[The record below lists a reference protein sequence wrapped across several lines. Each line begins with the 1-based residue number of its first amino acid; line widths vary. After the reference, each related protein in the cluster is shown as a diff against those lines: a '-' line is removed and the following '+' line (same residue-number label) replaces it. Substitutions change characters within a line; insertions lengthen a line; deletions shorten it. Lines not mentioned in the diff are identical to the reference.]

1 MDYDKHDY
9 YSKYDYYIMVFGCV
23 CLLTFLACVFLNHKD
38 NNLKCN
44 NANTTV
50 AQVTDKKTLKEDLD
64 DLSKR
69 IDIIREKLLKAEAK
83 EKGLK

>member
-1 MDYDKHDY
+1 MYH
-9 YSKYDYYIMVFGCV
+9 SKYDYYIMVFGCI
-23 CLLTFLACVFLNHKD
+23 CLLVFLATIFINPKNNTKNLNPGESK
-38 NNLKCN
+38 
-44 NANTTV
+44 V
-50 AQVTDKKTLKEDLD
+50 IDKKELKEDLD

>member
-1 MDYDKHDY
+1 MYYDKHDY
-9 YSKYDYYIMVFGCV
+9 YIMAFGCA
-23 CLLTFLACVFLNHKD
+23 CLLISLAFMFLNPKD
-38 NNLKCN
+38 NNT
-44 NANTTV
+44 NTVTT
-50 AQVTDKKTLKEDLD
+50 QVIDKKELKEDLD